1 MCIVVEV
8 LPLPHSKNDLKGP
21 EDGLAGKGLCCQA
34 WQPECDPRA
43 HMVEVKKLTPQVS
56 DLLAHA

>member
-1 MCIVVEV
+1 MCIVVEA

-34 WQPECDPRA
+34 WQPEFDSRA
-43 HMVEVKKLTPQVS
+43 HTVEVKKTDPTS
-56 DLLAHA
+56 F